1 MIHFPLL
8 PEGTNVIGVGIDQ
21 IEVARIR
28 ESMDRHGEAFLSKV
42 FTPKEKS
49 FCLDRKDPAPCLAA
63 RFAAKE
69 AASKALGTGIGKEF
83 GWLDLEVEKGENG
96 QPFALFSD
104 QMQPLLEQKNAGSA
118 LLSLSHLDG
127 IASAIV
133 VIIK

>member
-96 QPFALFSD
+96 QPFAVFSD
-104 QMQPLLEQKNAGSA
+104 QVQPLLEEKNAGSA

-133 VIIK
+133 VLIK

>member
-1 MIHFPLL
+1 MIDFPLL

-96 QPFALFSD
+96 QPFAVFSN
-104 QMQPLLEQKNAGSA
+104 QVQPLLEQKNAGSA

-133 VIIK
+133 VLIK

>member
-1 MIHFPLL
+1 VIHFPLL

-49 FCLDRKDPAPCLAA
+49 FCLDRNDPAPCLAA

-96 QPFALFSD
+96 QPFAVFSD
-104 QMQPLLEQKNAGSA
+104 QVQPFLDQKNAGSA

-133 VIIK
+133 VLIR

>member
-1 MIHFPLL
+1 M
-8 PEGTNVIGVGIDQ
+8 IGVGIDQ

-28 ESMDRHGEAFLSKV
+28 ESMDRHGESFLSKV

-49 FCLDRKDPAPCLAA
+49 FCLDRNDPAPCLAA

-96 QPFALFSD
+96 QPFAVFSD
-104 QMQPLLEQKNAGSA
+104 QVQPLLEEKNAGSA

-127 IASAIV
+127 IASAIIV
-133 VIIK
+133 LIR

>member
-1 MIHFPLL
+1 M
-8 PEGTNVIGVGIDQ
+8 IGVGIDQ
-21 IEVARIR
+21 IEVTRIR

-83 GWLDLEVEKGENG
+83 GWLDFEVEKGENG

-104 QMQPLLEQKNAGSA
+104 QVQPLLEQKNAGSA

>member
-1 MIHFPLL
+1 M
-8 PEGTNVIGVGIDQ
+8 IGVGIDQ

-96 QPFALFSD
+96 QPFAVFSD
-104 QMQPLLEQKNAGSA
+104 QVQSLLEQKNAGSA

-127 IASAIV
+127 FASAIV
-133 VIIK
+133 VLIK

>member
-1 MIHFPLL
+1 M
-8 PEGTNVIGVGIDQ
+8 IGVGIDQ

-96 QPFALFSD
+96 QPFAVFSD
-104 QMQPLLEQKNAGSA
+104 QVQPLLEEKNAGSA

-133 VIIK
+133 VLIR

>member
-1 MIHFPLL
+1 M
-8 PEGTNVIGVGIDQ
+8 IGVGIDQ

>member
-1 MIHFPLL
+1 
-8 PEGTNVIGVGIDQ
+8 
-21 IEVARIR
+21 
-28 ESMDRHGEAFLSKV
+28 MDRHGEAFLSKV

-49 FCLDRKDPAPCLAA
+49 FCMDRKDPAPCLAA

-96 QPFALFSD
+96 QPYAVFSD
-104 QMQPLLEQKNAGSA
+104 QVQPFLDQKNAGSA

-133 VIIK
+133 VLIR

>member
-49 FCLDRKDPAPCLAA
+49 LCLGRKDPAPCLAA

-96 QPFALFSD
+96 QPFAVFSD
-104 QMQPLLEQKNAGSA
+104 QVQPFLDQKNAGSA

-133 VIIK
+133 VLIR

>member
-104 QMQPLLEQKNAGSA
+104 QVQPLLEQKNAGSA

-133 VIIK
+133 VLIR

>member
-1 MIHFPLL
+1 VIHFPLL
-8 PEGTNVIGVGIDQ
+8 PEGTNVTGVGIDQ

-28 ESMDRHGEAFLSKV
+28 ESMERHGEAFLSKV

-49 FCLDRKDPAPCLAA
+49 FCLDRKDPAPCLAS

-96 QPFALFSD
+96 QPLAVFSD
-104 QMQPLLEQKNAGSA
+104 QVQPFLDQKNAGSA

-133 VIIK
+133 VLIR

>member
-1 MIHFPLL
+1 VIHFPLL

-28 ESMDRHGEAFLSKV
+28 ESMDRHGVAFLSKV

-96 QPFALFSD
+96 QPFAVFSD
-104 QMQPLLEQKNAGSA
+104 HVQPLLEQKNAGSA

-133 VIIK
+133 VLIR

>member
-8 PEGTNVIGVGIDQ
+8 PDGTNVIGVGIDQ

-96 QPFALFSD
+96 QPFAVFSD
-104 QMQPLLEQKNAGSA
+104 QVQPLLEEKNAGSA

-133 VIIK
+133 VLIR

>member
-1 MIHFPLL
+1 VIDFPLP

-42 FTPKEKS
+42 FTHKEKS

-96 QPFALFSD
+96 QPYAVFSD
-104 QMQPLLEQKNAGSA
+104 QVQPFLDQKNAGSA

-133 VIIK
+133 VLIK

>member
-1 MIHFPLL
+1 M
-8 PEGTNVIGVGIDQ
+8 IGVGIDQ

-42 FTPKEKS
+42 FTAKEKS

-96 QPFALFSD
+96 QPFAVFSN
-104 QMQPLLEQKNAGSA
+104 QVQPFLHQKHAGSA

-133 VIIK
+133 VLIK

>member
-1 MIHFPLL
+1 M
-8 PEGTNVIGVGIDQ
+8 IGVGIDQ

-104 QMQPLLEQKNAGSA
+104 QVQPLLEQKNAGSA

>member
-1 MIHFPLL
+1 M
-8 PEGTNVIGVGIDQ
+8 IGVGIDQ

-96 QPFALFSD
+96 QPFAVFSD
-104 QMQPLLEQKNAGSA
+104 QVQPFLDQKNAGSA
-118 LLSLSHLDG
+118 LLSFSHLDG

-133 VIIK
+133 VLIK

>member
-1 MIHFPLL
+1 M
-8 PEGTNVIGVGIDQ
+8 IGVGIDQ

-28 ESMDRHGEAFLSKV
+28 ESMNRHGEAFLSKV

-96 QPFALFSD
+96 QPFAVFSD
-104 QMQPLLEQKNAGSA
+104 QVQPLLEQRNAGSA

-133 VIIK
+133 VLIK

>member
-1 MIHFPLL
+1 M
-8 PEGTNVIGVGIDQ
+8 IGVGIDQ

-28 ESMDRHGEAFLSKV
+28 ESMERHGEAFLSKV

-96 QPFALFSD
+96 QPFAAFSD
-104 QMQPLLEQKNAGSA
+104 QVQPLLEQKNAGSA

>member
-1 MIHFPLL
+1 M
-8 PEGTNVIGVGIDQ
+8 IGVGIDQ

-104 QMQPLLEQKNAGSA
+104 QVQPLLEKKNAGSA

-133 VIIK
+133 VLIR

>member
-1 MIHFPLL
+1 MIHFPVL

-21 IEVARIR
+21 IEVTRIR
-28 ESMDRHGEAFLSKV
+28 ESMNRHGEAFLSKV

-83 GWLDLEVEKGENG
+83 GWLDLEVKKGEWATLCRI
-96 QPFALFSD
+96 FRS
-104 QMQPLLEQKNAGSA
+104 SA
-118 LLSLSHLDG
+118 
-127 IASAIV
+127 AISRSEKCWV
-133 VIIK
+133 RLA